1 MQCIVDMFQVDFQLI
16 ILRQR
21 IQLKQEEGKK
31 ILSDRELSNFIQN
44 ENKQEYSMQ
53 EYSKQ
58 K

>member
-1 MQCIVDMFQVDFQLI
+1 MQCIVDMFQVDFQWI

>member
-1 MQCIVDMFQVDFQLI
+1 MQCIVDMFQVDFQWI

-21 IQLKQEEGKK
+21 MQLKQEEGKK